1 MKKLLLAS
9 AAFGAFIAGPAMA
22 ADIAPHPVYGPPVVA
37 VPVVSWTGCYLGGN
51 VGYHRSQFGQQ
62 LSFDELPPAP
72 GPVEW
77 QMTNGLTPSGVAG
90 GYQVGCQVQ
99 TGHFVWGVEHDYA
112 WAGASD
118 GRNLVL
124 DPVELDTASFSAKT
138 KSVLTVRARFGYA
151 QDNTF
156 IYATAGWAGAK
167 FSYVYQLNDVNC
179 ELGPPCSSVGSVD
192 FTTSGLVLG
201 VGAEYRLAGNWV
213 AGLEWLHYT
222 FGDKKPLPTIPN
234 VGPSGTGGDY
244 INLKTMDVVRARLSY
259 LFSWGSP
266 VAPAV
271 YK

>member
-62 LSFDELPPAP
+62 LSFDDLPPLP
-72 GPVEW
+72 GVEPEW
-77 QMTNGLTPSGVAG
+77 VMTNGLTPSGVTG

-99 TGHFVWGVEHDYA
+99 TGHFVWGIEHDYA

-118 GRNLVL
+118 GRNLVP
-124 DPVELDTASFSAKT
+124 DPADPDIASFSAKT
-138 KSVLTVRARFGYA
+138 KSVLTVRGRFGYA
-151 QDNTF
+151 EDNAF

-167 FSYVYQLNDVNC
+167 FSYSYLLNDAHDDFV
-179 ELGPPCSSVGSVD
+179 SVGSAD
-192 FTTSGLVLG
+192 FTTSGLVVG
-201 VGAEYRLAGNWV
+201 VGAEYRLAHNWV

-222 FGDKKPLPTIPN
+222 FGDEKTLPTIPT
-234 VGPSGTGGDY
+234 VGPWGTGGDY

-259 LFSWGSP
+259 LFSWGAP
-266 VAPAV
+266 VAPAIF
-271 YK
+271 K